1 MFKNQQPSLKAH
13 FIVYFLMMAFIITG
27 CQSTK
32 IVSASKLKLKQDFCV
47 STSTGDCSGLPA
59 IVQNI
64 DSLFG
69 SEAKLQAFL
78 SKQDILMANVSGTM
92 RLINNL
98 VELGKDSSR
107 FAERL
112 FLAYTIEIQKNIS
125 LVKSEIDAVSSEL
138 QCESFRT
145 RQLSAYLGNLNAKIN
160 SRLTVGAIAVG
171 SLTTILPVLLTGKT
185 STYVIGIG
193 GGLLAAGLGVATL
206 KSSRYTLKMVT
217 HRNLLENIWYGDS
230 SKLIYPPQL
239 WYYLNEPGF
248 GNSPQKSIVQV
259 LKMRWLK
266 FDLNNSLD
274 VTKANLFFGNGG
286 IFNQDN
292 LDLRAT
298 MLTELAVEVNSMT
311 QHLDNLVYKIN
322 RIKLPVLHAADEHT
336 FQ

>member
-1 MFKNQQPSLKAH
+1 
-13 FIVYFLMMAFIITG
+13 MMAFIITG
-27 CQSTK
+27 CQSAK
-32 IVSASKLKLKQDFCV
+32 IVSTSKLKLKQDFCV
-47 STSTGDCSGLPA
+47 SPSTGDYSGLPA
-59 IVQNI
+59 IVQNL
-64 DSLFG
+64 DSLF
-69 SEAKLQAFL
+69 EQAAKLQPFL
-78 SKQDILMANVSGTM
+78 SKQGILTANASGTM
-92 RLINNL
+92 QLIINL
-98 VELGKDSSR
+98 VELGRDSPII
-107 FAERL
+107 AERL

-171 SLTTILPVLLTGKT
+171 SLTTILPVLLTGKI
-185 STYVIGIG
+185 STYVVGIG
-193 GGLLAAGLGVATL
+193 GGLLSAGLGIATL
-206 KSSRYTLKMVT
+206 KTSRYTLKMVT
-217 HRNLLENIWYGDS
+217 DRNLLENIWNGDS

-274 VTKANLFFGNGG
+274 NTTAKLLFGNGG

-298 MLTELAVEVNSMT
+298 MLTELAAEVNSMT
-311 QHLDNLVYKIN
+311 QYLDNLNYKIN
-322 RIKLPVLHAADEHT
+322 TIKLQVLLVADIHAVSGT
-336 FQ
+336 